1 MKNSKLSQKTGLISL
16 CFLALSSHF
25 PITDTPT
32 GSDNFYYISAVKS
45 ILTHGEIFWAENLL
59 SFYGLFPGTTPL
71 GGLILATAVTEITG
85 LSVHHYHLIHSV
97 SLSILSIF
105 GFFLLS
111 GEFTSNYKSRWFSSL
126 AFSIAPRFLTLAMW
140 RFSLRFL
147 LISLLPLFI
156 WALLRTVNKRY
167 GRNPKKLLILLG
179 IFTLILPSIHRMA
192 LLLPGIFLVYLI
204 SLLCWFW
211 QETAVNRE
219 RAGRQVMV
227 LILFFAFYL
236 FYLQYLDFS
245 PYSPDSEL
253 IGVYYLNEGT
263 IISSIVNLAFY
274 YLICVGPLVFLS
286 LIGLVFWVQEGRISF
301 SYIFS
306 LVFLALSLFI
316 ISDIL
321 YISYLFTFGLLLF
334 IAPGLDFFI
343 DNLQDYK
350 GRFGAFFISL
360 IVLSI
365 SFSSLDLS
373 YRVDAHDREEL
384 YYSYNVR
391 QSSLSAS
398 FWINKVFD
406 SEIIESNDLKRHRPI
421 AAYSNSINI
430 HDSSELSSNLIR
442 ISEMELER
450 ITISDLYLSSSDH
463 LWNWTNAS
471 NITGSFSGS
480 INLSIVNLAMAN
492 FSGQSSSAHLMLDYK
507 YKFMPDYNYK
517 LYISEELA
525 IYWTPDY

>member
-1 MKNSKLSQKTGLISL
+1 MRNSKLSQKTGLISL
-16 CFLALSSHF
+16 FFLVLCFRF
-25 PITDTPT
+25 PITDSPT
-32 GSDNFYYISAVKS
+32 GSDNFYYIFAVKA

-126 AFSIAPRFLTLAMW
+126 AFSIAPRFLTLALW

-156 WALLRTVNKRY
+156 WVFLRVVNKRY

-179 IFTLILPSIHRMA
+179 IFTLIFPSIHRMA
-192 LLLPGIFLVYLI
+192 LLLPGIFLAYLI

-219 RAGRQVMV
+219 RAGRQVLV
-227 LILFFAFYL
+227 LILCFAFYL

-274 YLICVGPLVFLS
+274 YLINVGPLVFLS
-286 LIGLVFWVQEGRISF
+286 LIGLIFWAQEGRISF

-306 LVFLALSLFI
+306 LVFLALSLFV
-316 ISDIL
+316 ISDII

-350 GRFGAFFISL
+350 SRFSAFFVL
-360 IVLSI
+360 LMVLSI

-384 YYSYNVR
+384 YYSYNIS
-391 QSSLSAS
+391 QSSISAS
-398 FWINKVFD
+398 FWIDNFFD
-406 SEIIESNDLKRHRPI
+406 LEVIESNDLKRQRPV

-430 HDSSELSSNLIR
+430 DDSDELSSNLIQ
-442 ISEMELER
+442 ISDMELER
-450 ITISDLYLSSSDH
+450 ITINDLYWSSSAY
-463 LWNWTNAS
+463 LWKWTNKS
-471 NITGSFSGS
+471 NITEPFRNN

-492 FSGQSSSAHLMLDYK
+492 FSGQSSSANLMLDDK
-507 YKFMPDYNYK
+507 YKFMPNYNYK
-517 LYISEELA
+517 LYFSEELA
-525 IYWTPDY
+525 IYWTYNY